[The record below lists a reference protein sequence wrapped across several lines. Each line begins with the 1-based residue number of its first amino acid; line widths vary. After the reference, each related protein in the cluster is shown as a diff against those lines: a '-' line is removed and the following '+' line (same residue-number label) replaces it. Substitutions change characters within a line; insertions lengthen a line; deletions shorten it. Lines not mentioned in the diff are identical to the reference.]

1 MKACKTPAKAVMKLE
16 AIDDGYRIVW
26 TKNVRGAAKRWI
38 SLCFSDM
45 IKGYETKW
53 NDRGLE
59 WMGVFRFFK
68 KNKAEPTD
76 EQKKWNKMWEL
87 WAENRADT
95 PYAEVMTYQSE
106 VNNGGHDQYF
116 FNVEQMGDL
125 QAEISILK
133 NVLSEKLRS
142 NLLTA
147 YDAYQMLAD
156 KESDEEWEAILERC
170 DNVFFKNEEEINRIL
185 KEYASKIEL

>member
-1 MKACKTPAKAVMKLE
+1 
-16 AIDDGYRIVW
+16 
-26 TKNVRGAAKRWI
+26 
-38 SLCFSDM
+38 
-45 IKGYETKW
+45 
-53 NDRGLE
+53 
-59 WMGVFRFFK
+59 MGVLGFFK
-68 KNKAEPTD
+68 KRTSELSH

-116 FNVEQMGDL
+116 FNVEQTDNL
-125 QAEISILK
+125 QAKISILE
-133 NVLSEKLRS
+133 NVLSEELRS

-156 KESDEEWEAILERC
+156 KESDEEWEAILEGC

>member
-1 MKACKTPAKAVMKLE
+1 
-16 AIDDGYRIVW
+16 
-26 TKNVRGAAKRWI
+26 
-38 SLCFSDM
+38 
-45 IKGYETKW
+45 
-53 NDRGLE
+53 
-59 WMGVFRFFK
+59 MGVLGFLK
-68 KNKAEPTD
+68 KRKSELSH

-116 FNVEQMGDL
+116 LNVEQTGDL
-125 QAEISILK
+125 QAEISILE
-133 NVLSEKLRS
+133 NVLSEELRS

-156 KESDEEWEAILERC
+156 KESDEEWEAILEGC
-170 DNVFFKNEEEINRIL
+170 DNIFFKNEEEINRIL

>member
-1 MKACKTPAKAVMKLE
+1 
-16 AIDDGYRIVW
+16 
-26 TKNVRGAAKRWI
+26 
-38 SLCFSDM
+38 
-45 IKGYETKW
+45 
-53 NDRGLE
+53 
-59 WMGVFRFFK
+59 MGVFGFFK
-68 KNKAEPTD
+68 KRKRELSH

-106 VNNGGHDQYF
+106 VNNGGHNQYF
-116 FNVEQMGDL
+116 LNVEQTGDL
-125 QAEISILK
+125 QAEISILE
-133 NVLSEKLRS
+133 NVLSEELRS

-156 KESDEEWEAILERC
+156 KASDEEWEAILEGC

>member
-1 MKACKTPAKAVMKLE
+1 
-16 AIDDGYRIVW
+16 
-26 TKNVRGAAKRWI
+26 
-38 SLCFSDM
+38 
-45 IKGYETKW
+45 
-53 NDRGLE
+53 
-59 WMGVFRFFK
+59 
-68 KNKAEPTD
+68 
-76 EQKKWNKMWEL
+76 MWDL

-116 FNVEQMGDL
+116 LNVEQTGDL
-125 QAEISILK
+125 QAEISILE
-133 NVLSEKLRS
+133 NVLSEELRS

-170 DNVFFKNEEEINRIL
+170 DDVF
-185 KEYASKIEL
+185 SKRRGDQPHSKSVCR

>member
-1 MKACKTPAKAVMKLE
+1 
-16 AIDDGYRIVW
+16 
-26 TKNVRGAAKRWI
+26 
-38 SLCFSDM
+38 
-45 IKGYETKW
+45 
-53 NDRGLE
+53 
-59 WMGVFRFFK
+59 MGVFGFFK
-68 KNKAEPTD
+68 KRKRELSH

-116 FNVEQMGDL
+116 FNVEQTGDL
-125 QAEISILK
+125 QAEISILE
-133 NVLSEKLRS
+133 NVLSEELRS

-156 KESDEEWEAILERC
+156 KESDEEWEAILEGC

>member
-1 MKACKTPAKAVMKLE
+1 
-16 AIDDGYRIVW
+16 
-26 TKNVRGAAKRWI
+26 
-38 SLCFSDM
+38 
-45 IKGYETKW
+45 
-53 NDRGLE
+53 
-59 WMGVFRFFK
+59 MGVFGFFK
-68 KNKAEPTD
+68 KRKSELSR
-76 EQKKWNKMWEL
+76 EQKKWNKMWDL

-116 FNVEQMGDL
+116 LNVEQTGDL
-125 QAEISILK
+125 QVEISILE
-133 NVLSEKLRS
+133 NVLSEELRS

-156 KESDEEWEAILERC
+156 KESDEEWEAILEGC

>member
-1 MKACKTPAKAVMKLE
+1 
-16 AIDDGYRIVW
+16 
-26 TKNVRGAAKRWI
+26 
-38 SLCFSDM
+38 
-45 IKGYETKW
+45 
-53 NDRGLE
+53 
-59 WMGVFRFFK
+59 MGVFGFFK
-68 KNKAEPTD
+68 KRKSELSR
-76 EQKKWNKMWEL
+76 EQKKWNKMWDL

-116 FNVEQMGDL
+116 FNVEQTGDL
-125 QAEISILK
+125 QAEISILE
-133 NVLSEKLRS
+133 NVLSEELRS

-156 KESDEEWEAILERC
+156 KESDEEWEAILELC
-170 DNVFFKNEEEINRIL
+170 DDVFFKNEEEINRIL

>member
-1 MKACKTPAKAVMKLE
+1 
-16 AIDDGYRIVW
+16 
-26 TKNVRGAAKRWI
+26 
-38 SLCFSDM
+38 
-45 IKGYETKW
+45 
-53 NDRGLE
+53 
-59 WMGVFRFFK
+59 MGVLGFFK
-68 KNKAEPTD
+68 KRKSELSR
-76 EQKKWNKMWEL
+76 EQKKWNKMWDL

-116 FNVEQMGDL
+116 LNVEQTGDL
-125 QAEISILK
+125 QAEISILE
-133 NVLSEKLRS
+133 NVLSEELRS

-156 KESDEEWEAILERC
+156 KESDEEWEAILEGC

>member
-1 MKACKTPAKAVMKLE
+1 
-16 AIDDGYRIVW
+16 
-26 TKNVRGAAKRWI
+26 
-38 SLCFSDM
+38 
-45 IKGYETKW
+45 
-53 NDRGLE
+53 
-59 WMGVFRFFK
+59 
-68 KNKAEPTD
+68 
-76 EQKKWNKMWEL
+76 MWDL

-116 FNVEQMGDL
+116 LNLNVEQTGDL
-125 QAEISILK
+125 QAEISILE
-133 NVLSEKLRS
+133 NVLSEELRS

-170 DNVFFKNEEEINRIL
+170 DDVFFKNEEEINRIL
-185 KEYASKIEL
+185 KAYAAKIEL

>member
-1 MKACKTPAKAVMKLE
+1 
-16 AIDDGYRIVW
+16 
-26 TKNVRGAAKRWI
+26 
-38 SLCFSDM
+38 
-45 IKGYETKW
+45 
-53 NDRGLE
+53 
-59 WMGVFRFFK
+59 MGVLGLFK
-68 KNKAEPTD
+68 KRKSELSH
-76 EQKKWNKMWEL
+76 EQKKWNKMWDL

-116 FNVEQMGDL
+116 FNVEQTGDL
-125 QAEISILK
+125 QAEISILE
-133 NVLSEKLRS
+133 NVLSEELRS

-156 KESDEEWEAILERC
+156 KESDEEWEAILEGC

>member
-1 MKACKTPAKAVMKLE
+1 
-16 AIDDGYRIVW
+16 
-26 TKNVRGAAKRWI
+26 
-38 SLCFSDM
+38 
-45 IKGYETKW
+45 
-53 NDRGLE
+53 
-59 WMGVFRFFK
+59 MGVFGFFK
-68 KNKAEPTD
+68 KRKRELSH

-116 FNVEQMGDL
+116 LNVEQTGDL
-125 QAEISILK
+125 QAEISILE
-133 NVLSEKLRS
+133 NVLSEELRS

-156 KESDEEWEAILERC
+156 KESDEEWEAILEGC
-170 DNVFFKNEEEINRIL
+170 DNVFFKIEEEINRIL

>member
-1 MKACKTPAKAVMKLE
+1 
-16 AIDDGYRIVW
+16 
-26 TKNVRGAAKRWI
+26 
-38 SLCFSDM
+38 
-45 IKGYETKW
+45 
-53 NDRGLE
+53 
-59 WMGVFRFFK
+59 MGVFDFFK
-68 KNKAEPTD
+68 KRKSELSH
-76 EQKKWNKMWEL
+76 EQKKWNKMWDL

-116 FNVEQMGDL
+116 FNVEQTGDL
-125 QAEISILK
+125 QAEISILE
-133 NVLSEKLRS
+133 NVLPEELRS

-156 KESDEEWEAILERC
+156 KESDEEWEAILEGC

>member
-1 MKACKTPAKAVMKLE
+1 
-16 AIDDGYRIVW
+16 
-26 TKNVRGAAKRWI
+26 
-38 SLCFSDM
+38 
-45 IKGYETKW
+45 
-53 NDRGLE
+53 
-59 WMGVFRFFK
+59 MGVFGFFK
-68 KNKAEPTD
+68 KRKRELSH

-116 FNVEQMGDL
+116 LNVEQTGDL
-125 QAEISILK
+125 QAEISILE
-133 NVLSEKLRS
+133 NVLSEELRS

-156 KESDEEWEAILERC
+156 KESDEEWEAILEGC
-170 DNVFFKNEEEINRIL
+170 DNIFFKNEEEINRIL

>member
-1 MKACKTPAKAVMKLE
+1 
-16 AIDDGYRIVW
+16 
-26 TKNVRGAAKRWI
+26 
-38 SLCFSDM
+38 
-45 IKGYETKW
+45 
-53 NDRGLE
+53 
-59 WMGVFRFFK
+59 MGVFGFFK
-68 KNKAEPTD
+68 KRKSELSR
-76 EQKKWNKMWEL
+76 EQKKWNKMWDL

-116 FNVEQMGDL
+116 FNVEQTGDL
-125 QAEISILK
+125 QAEISILE

-156 KESDEEWEAILERC
+156 KESDEEWEAILEGC

>member
-1 MKACKTPAKAVMKLE
+1 
-16 AIDDGYRIVW
+16 
-26 TKNVRGAAKRWI
+26 
-38 SLCFSDM
+38 
-45 IKGYETKW
+45 
-53 NDRGLE
+53 
-59 WMGVFRFFK
+59 MGVFGFFK
-68 KNKAEPTD
+68 KRKSELSR
-76 EQKKWNKMWEL
+76 EQKKWNKMWDL

-116 FNVEQMGDL
+116 LNVEQTGDL
-125 QAEISILK
+125 QAEISILE
-133 NVLSEKLRS
+133 NVLSEELRS

-156 KESDEEWEAILERC
+156 KESAEEWEAILEGC

>member
-1 MKACKTPAKAVMKLE
+1 
-16 AIDDGYRIVW
+16 
-26 TKNVRGAAKRWI
+26 
-38 SLCFSDM
+38 
-45 IKGYETKW
+45 
-53 NDRGLE
+53 
-59 WMGVFRFFK
+59 MGVFGFFK
-68 KNKAEPTD
+68 KRKSELSR
-76 EQKKWNKMWEL
+76 EQKKWNKMWDL

-116 FNVEQMGDL
+116 LNVEQTGDL
-125 QAEISILK
+125 QAEISILE
-133 NVLSEKLRS
+133 NVLSEELRS

-156 KESDEEWEAILERC
+156 KESDEEWEAILEGC

>member
-1 MKACKTPAKAVMKLE
+1 
-16 AIDDGYRIVW
+16 
-26 TKNVRGAAKRWI
+26 
-38 SLCFSDM
+38 
-45 IKGYETKW
+45 
-53 NDRGLE
+53 
-59 WMGVFRFFK
+59 MGVLGFFK
-68 KNKAEPTD
+68 KRTSELSH

-116 FNVEQMGDL
+116 FNVEQTDNL
-125 QAEISILK
+125 QAKISILE
-133 NVLSEKLRS
+133 NVLSEELRS

-156 KESDEEWEAILERC
+156 KESDEEWEAILEGC
-170 DNVFFKNEEEINRIL
+170 DDVFFKNEEEINRIL

>member
-1 MKACKTPAKAVMKLE
+1 
-16 AIDDGYRIVW
+16 
-26 TKNVRGAAKRWI
+26 
-38 SLCFSDM
+38 
-45 IKGYETKW
+45 
-53 NDRGLE
+53 
-59 WMGVFRFFK
+59 MGVLGFFK
-68 KNKAEPTD
+68 KRKSELSH
-76 EQKKWNKMWEL
+76 EQKKWNKMWDL

-116 FNVEQMGDL
+116 FNVEQTDNL
-125 QAEISILK
+125 QAEISILE

-170 DNVFFKNEEEINRIL
+170 DDVFFKNEGEINRIL

>member
-1 MKACKTPAKAVMKLE
+1 
-16 AIDDGYRIVW
+16 
-26 TKNVRGAAKRWI
+26 
-38 SLCFSDM
+38 
-45 IKGYETKW
+45 
-53 NDRGLE
+53 
-59 WMGVFRFFK
+59 MGVFGFFK
-68 KNKAEPTD
+68 KRKRELSH

-116 FNVEQMGDL
+116 LNVEQTGDL
-125 QAEISILK
+125 QAEISILE
-133 NVLSEKLRS
+133 NVLSEELRS
-142 NLLTA
+142 NLLAA

-156 KESDEEWEAILERC
+156 KESDEEWEAILEGC

>member
-1 MKACKTPAKAVMKLE
+1 
-16 AIDDGYRIVW
+16 
-26 TKNVRGAAKRWI
+26 
-38 SLCFSDM
+38 
-45 IKGYETKW
+45 
-53 NDRGLE
+53 
-59 WMGVFRFFK
+59 MGVLGFFK
-68 KNKAEPTD
+68 KRKSELSR
-76 EQKKWNKMWEL
+76 EQKKWNKMWDL

-116 FNVEQMGDL
+116 LNVEQTGDL
-125 QAEISILK
+125 QAEISILE
-133 NVLSEKLRS
+133 NVLSEELRS

-156 KESDEEWEAILERC
+156 KASDEEWEAILEGC

-185 KEYASKIEL
+185 KEYAAKIEL

>member
-1 MKACKTPAKAVMKLE
+1 
-16 AIDDGYRIVW
+16 
-26 TKNVRGAAKRWI
+26 
-38 SLCFSDM
+38 
-45 IKGYETKW
+45 
-53 NDRGLE
+53 
-59 WMGVFRFFK
+59 MGVFGFFK
-68 KNKAEPTD
+68 KRKSELSR
-76 EQKKWNKMWEL
+76 EQKKWNKMWDL

-116 FNVEQMGDL
+116 LNVEQTGDL
-125 QAEISILK
+125 QAEISILES
-133 NVLSEKLRS
+133 VLSEELRS

-156 KESDEEWEAILERC
+156 KESDEEWEAILEGC

>member
-1 MKACKTPAKAVMKLE
+1 
-16 AIDDGYRIVW
+16 
-26 TKNVRGAAKRWI
+26 
-38 SLCFSDM
+38 
-45 IKGYETKW
+45 
-53 NDRGLE
+53 
-59 WMGVFRFFK
+59 MGVFGFFK
-68 KNKAEPTD
+68 KRKRELSH

-116 FNVEQMGDL
+116 LNVEQTGDL
-125 QAEISILK
+125 QAEISILE
-133 NVLSEKLRS
+133 NVLSEELRS

-156 KESDEEWEAILERC
+156 KESDEEWEAILEGC

>member
-1 MKACKTPAKAVMKLE
+1 
-16 AIDDGYRIVW
+16 
-26 TKNVRGAAKRWI
+26 
-38 SLCFSDM
+38 
-45 IKGYETKW
+45 
-53 NDRGLE
+53 
-59 WMGVFRFFK
+59 MGVFGFFK
-68 KNKAEPTD
+68 KRKSELSR
-76 EQKKWNKMWEL
+76 EQKKWNKMWDL

-116 FNVEQMGDL
+116 LNVEQTGDL
-125 QAEISILK
+125 QAEISILE
-133 NVLSEKLRS
+133 NVLSEELRS

-156 KESDEEWEAILERC
+156 KASDEEWEAILEGC

>member
-1 MKACKTPAKAVMKLE
+1 
-16 AIDDGYRIVW
+16 
-26 TKNVRGAAKRWI
+26 
-38 SLCFSDM
+38 
-45 IKGYETKW
+45 
-53 NDRGLE
+53 
-59 WMGVFRFFK
+59 MGVLGFFK
-68 KNKAEPTD
+68 KRKSELSR
-76 EQKKWNKMWEL
+76 EQKKWNKMWDL

-116 FNVEQMGDL
+116 LNVEQTGDL
-125 QAEISILK
+125 QAEISILE
-133 NVLSEKLRS
+133 NVLSEELRS

-156 KESDEEWEAILERC
+156 KASDEEWEAILEGC

>member
-1 MKACKTPAKAVMKLE
+1 
-16 AIDDGYRIVW
+16 
-26 TKNVRGAAKRWI
+26 
-38 SLCFSDM
+38 
-45 IKGYETKW
+45 
-53 NDRGLE
+53 
-59 WMGVFRFFK
+59 MGVFGFFK
-68 KNKAEPTD
+68 KRKRELSH

-116 FNVEQMGDL
+116 LNVEQTGDL
-125 QAEISILK
+125 QAEISILE
-133 NVLSEKLRS
+133 NVLSEELRS
-142 NLLTA
+142 NLMTA

-156 KESDEEWEAILERC
+156 KESDEEWEAILEGC

-185 KEYASKIEL
+185 KEYASEIEL

>member
-1 MKACKTPAKAVMKLE
+1 
-16 AIDDGYRIVW
+16 
-26 TKNVRGAAKRWI
+26 
-38 SLCFSDM
+38 
-45 IKGYETKW
+45 
-53 NDRGLE
+53 
-59 WMGVFRFFK
+59 
-68 KNKAEPTD
+68 
-76 EQKKWNKMWEL
+76 MWDL

-116 FNVEQMGDL
+116 LNVEQTGDL
-125 QAEISILK
+125 QAEISILE
-133 NVLSEKLRS
+133 NVLSEELRS

-170 DNVFFKNEEEINRIL
+170 DDVF
-185 KEYASKIEL
+185 SKTKGRSTAF